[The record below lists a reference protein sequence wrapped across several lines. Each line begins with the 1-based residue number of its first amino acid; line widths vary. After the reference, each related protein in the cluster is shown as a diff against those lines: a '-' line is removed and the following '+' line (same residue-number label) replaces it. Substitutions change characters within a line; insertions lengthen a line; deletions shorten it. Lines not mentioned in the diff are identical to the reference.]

1 MTGILILLGYLVY
14 KAVLIILLITATR
27 NLVFSNGKFYK
38 QPIKTEISFYV
49 KESLLIFVPFFGT
62 VYFVLSIY
70 SLYTE
75 FIKYSDNT
83 NGIIEVQDSK
93 KNWLWSLTR
102 LLKTKI

>member
-1 MTGILILLGYLVY
+1 MMGICILLGYLVY

-49 KESLLIFVPFFGT
+49 KESLLIFVPFLGT
-62 VYFVLSIY
+62 VSFSLSIY
-70 SLYTE
+70 SLYME
-75 FIKYSDNT
+75 FLKYSDNT
-83 NGIIEVQDSK
+83 YGMIEVQDNK
-93 KNWLWSLTR
+93 RNWLWSLTR